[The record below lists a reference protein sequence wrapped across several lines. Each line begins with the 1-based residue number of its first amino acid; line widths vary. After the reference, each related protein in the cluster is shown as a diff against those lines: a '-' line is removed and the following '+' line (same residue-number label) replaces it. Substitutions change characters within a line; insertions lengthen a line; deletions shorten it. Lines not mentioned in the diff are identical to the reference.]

1 MNKLIAK
8 FELGR
13 DRFVDIIQAM
23 ISFIIH
29 IDQHLVEII
38 NTFGVWTY
46 VIIFLII
53 FVETGLV
60 IFPFLP
66 GDSLLFAA
74 GALAVLPG
82 SELNIVVL
90 LIVLW
95 VAAVLGDTVN
105 YHIGKKVGTSI
116 PPDSWLGKVINQEK
130 MDKAEAFFNKHGGK
144 TIFIA
149 RFMPFIRTFA
159 PFVAGASRMNYRYF
173 LNYNLLGATVWV
185 LICTMAGYFFGNIPV
200 VKENF
205 SLVVLGIIFV
215 SILPMIFSFIKGKMD
230 SKKAK

>member
-1 MNKLIAK
+1 M
-8 FELGR
+8 
-13 DRFVDIIQAM
+13 DIIQAM

-38 NTFGVWTY
+38 NTFGIWTY

-82 SELNIVVL
+82 SELNIIIL

-116 PPDSWLGKVINQEK
+116 PPDSWLGKFINQEK

-185 LICTMAGYFFGNIPV
+185 LLCTMAGYFFGNIPV

-215 SILPMIFSFIKGKMD
+215 SILPMIFSFVKSKID

>member
-1 MNKLIAK
+1 M
-8 FELGR
+8 E
-13 DRFVDIIQAM
+13 IIKAL

-38 NTFGVWTY
+38 NTFGIWTY
-46 VIIFLII
+46 VIIFLIVFI
-53 FVETGLV
+53 ETGLV

-82 SELNIVVL
+82 SDLNIFIL

-95 VAAVLGDTVN
+95 VAAVIGDTVN
-105 YHIGKKVGTSI
+105 YHIGKKIGTSI
-116 PPDSWLGKVINQEK
+116 PQDSWLGKVINQEK

-173 LNYNLLGATVWV
+173 LNYNILGATVWV
-185 LICTMAGYFFGNIPV
+185 LLCTLAGYFFGNIPI

-215 SILPMIFSFIKGKMD
+215 SILPMIFSFIKSKMD
-230 SKKAK
+230 NKKAKTK

>member
-1 MNKLIAK
+1 M
-8 FELGR
+8 E
-13 DRFVDIIQAM
+13 IIKAL

-38 NTFGVWTY
+38 NTFGIWTY
-46 VIIFLII
+46 VIIFLIVFI
-53 FVETGLV
+53 ETGLV

-82 SELNIVVL
+82 SDLNIFIL

-105 YHIGKKVGTSI
+105 YHIGKKIGTSI
-116 PPDSWLGKVINQEK
+116 PQDSWLGKVINQEK

-173 LNYNLLGATVWV
+173 LNYNVLGATVWV
-185 LICTMAGYFFGNIPV
+185 LLCTLAGYFFGNIPI

-215 SILPMIFSFIKGKMD
+215 SILPMIFSFIKSKMD
-230 SKKAK
+230 NKKAKTK

>member
-1 MNKLIAK
+1 M
-8 FELGR
+8 
-13 DRFVDIIQAM
+13 DIIQAM

-38 NTFGVWTY
+38 NTFGIWTY

-82 SELNIVVL
+82 SELNIIIL

-116 PPDSWLGKVINQEK
+116 PPDSWLGKFINQEK

-185 LICTMAGYFFGNIPV
+185 LLCTMAGYFFGNIPI

-205 SLVVLGIIFV
+205 SLVVLGIIFI
-215 SILPMIFSFIKGKMD
+215 SILPMIFSFVKSKMD

>member
-1 MNKLIAK
+1 M
-8 FELGR
+8 
-13 DRFVDIIQAM
+13 DIIQAM

-105 YHIGKKVGTSI
+105 YHIGKKSRHL
-116 PPDSWLGKVINQEK
+116 DS
-130 MDKAEAFFNKHGGK
+130 
-144 TIFIA
+144 A
-149 RFMPFIRTFA
+149 RQLA
-159 PFVAGASRMNYRYF
+159 WQSH
-173 LNYNLLGATVWV
+173 
-185 LICTMAGYFFGNIPV
+185 
-200 VKENF
+200 
-205 SLVVLGIIFV
+205 
-215 SILPMIFSFIKGKMD
+215 
-230 SKKAK
+230 

>member
-1 MNKLIAK
+1 M
-8 FELGR
+8 
-13 DRFVDIIQAM
+13 DIIQAM

-38 NTFGVWTY
+38 NTFGIWTY

-82 SELNIVVL
+82 SELNIVIL

-116 PPDSWLGKVINQEK
+116 PPDSWLGKFINQEK

-185 LICTMAGYFFGNIPV
+185 LLCTMAGYFFGNIPV
-200 VKENF
+200 VKDNF

-215 SILPMIFSFIKGKMD
+215 SILPMIFSFVKSKMD
-230 SKKAK
+230 SRKAK

>member
-1 MNKLIAK
+1 M
-8 FELGR
+8 
-13 DRFVDIIQAM
+13 DIIQAM

-185 LICTMAGYFFGNIPV
+185 LLCTMAGYFFGNIPV

-215 SILPMIFSFIKGKMD
+215 SILPMIFSFVKSKMD
-230 SKKAK
+230 SRKAK

>member
-1 MNKLIAK
+1 MELIKA
-8 FELGR
+8 L
-13 DRFVDIIQAM
+13 

-38 NTFGVWTY
+38 NTFGIWIY

-82 SELNIVVL
+82 SELNIVIL

-230 SKKAK
+230 SKKVK